1 MTIKNILPGGS
12 MFEISMLVLFDTM
25 IMPLAER
32 ALLPI
37 RILHGMQIW
46 NKEKNMNFRNCD
58 GGLVA
63 DRIIQVIIENKQRLT
78 DIDGAIGDG
87 DHGINMSKGMHVA
100 EEALK
105 DTTYGMSKG
114 LQVIQEALMNKI
126 GGSMGPLYGMVFK
139 GFVDASKK
147 RMSLPGGSENMLEK
161 VEKPSNH
168 NRCCRRG

>member
-1 MTIKNILPGGS
+1 
-12 MFEISMLVLFDTM
+12 
-25 IMPLAER
+25 
-32 ALLPI
+32 
-37 RILHGMQIW
+37 
-46 NKEKNMNFRNCD
+46 MNFRNCD

-147 RMSLPGGSENMLEK
+147 ENVITGEVVKNMLEK
-161 VEKPSNH
+161 ALKNLQIITDAAEGDKTLLDVICPSMRVIPRCVPA
-168 NRCCRRG
+168 NRSYEACIDSFKACGGCRC

>member
-1 MTIKNILPGGS
+1 
-12 MFEISMLVLFDTM
+12 
-25 IMPLAER
+25 
-32 ALLPI
+32 
-37 RILHGMQIW
+37 
-46 NKEKNMNFRNCD
+46 MNFRNCD

-126 GGSMGPLYGMVFK
+126 GGSVGPLYGMVFK

-147 RMSLPGGSENMLEK
+147 RECHYRGGSEK
-161 VEKPSNH
+161 HAGKSVEKPSNH

>member
-1 MTIKNILPGGS
+1 
-12 MFEISMLVLFDTM
+12 
-25 IMPLAER
+25 
-32 ALLPI
+32 
-37 RILHGMQIW
+37 
-46 NKEKNMNFRNCD
+46 MNFRNCD

-147 RMSLPGGSENMLEK
+147 ENVITGEVVKNMLEK
-161 VEKPSNH
+161 A
-168 NRCCRRG
+168 

>member
-1 MTIKNILPGGS
+1 
-12 MFEISMLVLFDTM
+12 
-25 IMPLAER
+25 
-32 ALLPI
+32 
-37 RILHGMQIW
+37 
-46 NKEKNMNFRNCD
+46 MNFRNCD

-114 LQVIQEALMNKI
+114 LQVIQEAL
-126 GGSMGPLYGMVFK
+126 
-139 GFVDASKK
+139 
-147 RMSLPGGSENMLEK
+147 
-161 VEKPSNH
+161 
-168 NRCCRRG
+168 RGRQAI